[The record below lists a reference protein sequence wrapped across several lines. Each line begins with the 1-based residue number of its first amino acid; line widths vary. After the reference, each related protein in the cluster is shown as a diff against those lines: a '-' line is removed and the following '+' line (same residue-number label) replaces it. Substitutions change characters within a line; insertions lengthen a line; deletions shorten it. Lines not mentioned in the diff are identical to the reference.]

1 MDAGLVL
8 NLVST
13 VMVVGGVLF
22 AALQVAEM
30 RKSRGHDSALAAV
43 HSYETPEFA
52 RALRIALDPRIPDGL
67 SLAEAEDKLGE
78 GMDCLWLL
86 MTTWESLGILVHGRN
101 LPLQTVDD
109 FFSGPLLVSWRKYRR
124 LVDDL
129 RAQMKRDTYFEWFQ
143 WLVERMAEQE
153 RSTAPVPAHI
163 AHKEWRP

>member
-1 MDAGLVL
+1 MDAGLLL

-13 VMVVGGVLF
+13 LMVVGGVLF

-30 RKSRGHDSALAAV
+30 RKARGHDSALAAV

-67 SLAEAEDKLGE
+67 SLAEVEEKLGE
-78 GMDCLWLL
+78 GMDCVWLL

-109 FFSGPLLVSWRKYRR
+109 FFSGPLFVSWRKYQR
-124 LVDDL
+124 LVADL
-129 RAQMKRDTYFEWFQ
+129 RVQMKRDTYFEWFQ

-153 RSTAPVPAHI
+153 RSATPVPAHV
-163 AHKEWRP
+163 AHKNWRP